1 MRHLILA
8 GMLLSFASVSGS
20 QEGKSAT
27 LYADKIY
34 CEACAA
40 IISKAL
46 RNVPGVSKVSV
57 DVEKKE
63 VAVQFDP
70 AKASVE
76 DLTAATAKRGFPA
89 SVRKVGP

>member
-1 MRHLILA
+1 MRTLILA
-8 GMLLSFASVSGS
+8 AMLLSCVCVASS
-20 QEGKSAT
+20 QELKSAT
-27 LYADKIY
+27 LYAEKIF

-46 RNVPGVSKVSV
+46 WNVPGVSKVSV
-57 DVEKKE
+57 DVERKE
-63 VAVQFDP
+63 VAVSFDP

-76 DLTAATAKRGFPA
+76 NLTAATAKRGFPS